1 MVQAF
6 GRNLWLGG
14 LALVG
19 IAIVAGCGGA
29 STSESGEKSGSKLS
43 GSISIDGSSTVYP
56 ISEAAAEEFMK
67 ENPDVRASV
76 GTSGT
81 GGGFKKFVAGET
93 DISDASRPIQ
103 IEEMEIAKKN
113 GIEFIELP
121 VAFDGLSVVVHKDND
136 FVDYL
141 TVEEL
146 KRIWEPG
153 SKVQYWSDVRPNW
166 PRQKIRLFGPG
177 TDSGT
182 YDYFTEAV
190 VGEQKKCRPDF
201 QPSEDDN
208 VLVQGVSGEK
218 YALGYFGYA
227 YYAENADKLKVVPID
242 GGSGPI
248 TPTEETIRNG
258 QYTPLARPLFIYVS
272 TKAAERPEVQAFIKF
287 YMQNAEKLVAE
298 VKYVPLPA
306 NVYEIA
312 LERFEKRK
320 TGSVFEGKHQ
330 VGLSLEQ
337 LMKTEEESQ

>member
-1 MVQAF
+1 MVHAF
-6 GRNLWLGG
+6 GRSTWLSG

-19 IAIVAGCGGA
+19 IAIVAGCGGS
-29 STSESGEKSGSKLS
+29 STSEGGAKAGSKLS

-56 ISEAAAEEFMK
+56 ISEAVAEEFMK
-67 ENPDVRASV
+67 ENPDVRVSV

-103 IEEMEIAKKN
+103 IEEMELAKKN

-121 VAFDGLSVVVHKDND
+121 VAYDGLSVVVHKDND

-141 TVEEL
+141 TVDEL

-166 PRQKIRLFGPG
+166 PKEKIRLFGPG

-242 GGSGPI
+242 GGKGPI

-306 NVYEIA
+306 SVYQIA
-312 LERFEKRK
+312 LQRFESRK

-337 LMKTEEESQ
+337 LMKTEEESK